1 MISDFKTSTIKG
13 EDISPKFNTGYNRNY
28 FQLGYGNYGKFLVD
42 GNVSGE
48 IQPNL
53 EVGAD
58 VHHISTSGLK
68 KYYNW
73 DSKQQ
78 NTEANVFLNSY
89 GEVGS

>member
-68 KYYNW
+68 STITGILNNRIQ
-73 DSKQQ
+73 KQ
-78 NTEANVFLNSY
+78 TYS
-89 GEVGS
+89 